1 MTNILTRELQA
12 VQSIGDYKALCD
24 RYESKLIDECWE
36 QLPINEQERI
46 NEILATHN
54 QLIFPIVNQLAKC
67 QSLDELK
74 AVKEQHHIVQI
85 KKAWGMLKKLKPD
98 DFNRLNAL
106 CSEEKTST
114 CKGCGQPIKW
124 GKKGDKFHPF
134 NLDGSSHFGTCSKAL
149 DFVPKEEKPRQSKG
163 IDDMNLADLSIESQ
177 QLFDEI
183 LDNLES
189 EENLIEVLEKLQDK
203 VDATAY
209 IYDAFDVEIISLKA
223 RREAILDKIDR
234 QILAMENAQKAI
246 TNQLIF
252 WYQQGK
258 INQTLT
264 GNERKI
270 TLRNYPIVDV
280 ICNPEVL
287 PDELKTTKTTYTPK
301 KSEIKKLIES
311 GQDLSEYAQIKD
323 NYRPSFGYSR
333 KPKTK
338 KK

>member
-1 MTNILTRELQA
+1 MTTILTRELQA
-12 VQSIGDYKALCD
+12 VQTIGDYKALCD
-24 RYESKLIDECWE
+24 RYESKLIDETWE
-36 QLPINEQERI
+36 QLPIAEQERI
-46 NEILATHN
+46 NEILSTHN
-54 QLIFPIVNQLAKC
+54 QLIFPIVDQLAQC

-74 AVKEQHHIVQI
+74 AVKSQHPIEQI
-85 KKAWGMLKKLKPD
+85 KKAWAMLKKLKPD

-106 CSEEKTST
+106 CSEEK
-114 CKGCGQPIKW
+114 
-124 GKKGDKFHPF
+124 
-134 NLDGSSHFGTCSKAL
+134 
-149 DFVPKEEKPRQSKG
+149 PRQSKG
-163 IDDMNLADLSIESQ
+163 IDDMSLADLSVESQ
-177 QLFDEI
+177 QLFNEI

-223 RREAILDKIDR
+223 RREATLEKIDR

-246 TNQLIF
+246 TNRLIY

-258 INQTLT
+258 IGQTLV

-280 ICNPEVL
+280 TCNPEIL
-287 PDELKTTKTTYTPK
+287 PDELKTVKTTYTPK
-301 KSEIKKLIES
+301 KTEIKKLIES

-323 NYRPSFGYSR
+323 NFKPSFGYSR